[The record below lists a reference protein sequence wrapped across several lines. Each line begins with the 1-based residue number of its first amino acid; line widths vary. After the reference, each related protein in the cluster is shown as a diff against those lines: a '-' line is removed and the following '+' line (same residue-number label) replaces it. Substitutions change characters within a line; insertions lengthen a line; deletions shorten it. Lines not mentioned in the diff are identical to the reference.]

1 MLAERTGAVLRW
13 FPWMKM
19 GSWSCQPTINYFL
32 IKLKL

>member
-1 MLAERTGAVLRW
+1 MLAERTGAVLEW
-13 FPWMKM
+13 FNEW